1 MRLLSKRRRNSTYL
15 YMIKR
20 SLKFQMHSRWV
31 QYNLKRNMSMK
42 AYGRIIKETEEV
54 SNNGEMGLFMK
65 DIGKI
70 MLPMATEDSFMQTE
84 MFI

>member
-1 MRLLSKRRRNSTYL
+1 
-15 YMIKR
+15 
-20 SLKFQMHSRWV
+20 
-31 QYNLKRNMSMK
+31 MK
-42 AYGRIIKETEEV
+42 ANGRIIKETEEV